1 MDIFDYKIFD
11 EARKKQ
17 TKCFERMSRTTQV
30 VQELYTCKKCKSTR
44 IKTTCKQTRSSD
56 EGTSVFAV
64 CLDCNN
70 QWRG

>member
-1 MDIFDYKIFD
+1 MDYFNHRVFD

-17 TKCFERMSRTTQV
+17 TKVFEIMSRTPQV
-30 VQELYTCKKCKSTR
+30 VQELYTCKKCKGRR

-64 CLDCNN
+64 KRDCKLLFIF
-70 QWRG
+70 